1 MITASSLAPSN
12 RQNRRPFLFGS
23 PGFWLQV
30 LLLLYPAVP
39 AKRIVGEAQKK
50 LKEEEELLG
59 VEEEELE
66 SQKPGDQ

>member
-1 MITASSLAPSN
+1 MMTASSLAPSN
-12 RQNRRPFLFGS
+12 RQSRRPFLFGS

-39 AKRIVGEAQKK
+39 AKRIVREAQKK

-59 VEEEELE
+59 GAEEEIE
-66 SQKPGDQ
+66 SQKP